1 MKSSIQNKQ
10 IFNDYA
16 IYIISVI
23 LSFISTFLGFL
34 NLFVKFNSNS
44 NIFVGLILMSFLL
57 LISSRLK
64 YEYFSKNKN
73 NFLLKLFYYICCLTL
88 IILSFFIIQ
97 NLQFS

>member
-1 MKSSIQNKQ
+1 MKLSIQNKQ

-34 NLFVKFNSNS
+34 NLFVKFNSSS
-44 NIFVGLILMSFLL
+44 NILVGLILMSFLL
-57 LISSRLK
+57 LISSRVK
-64 YEYFSKNKN
+64 YEYTSKNKN
-73 NFLLKLFYYICCLTL
+73 NFLLKLFYYIFCFTL
-88 IILSFFIIQ
+88 IILSLFIIQ

>member
-73 NFLLKLFYYICCLTL
+73 NFSLKLFYYICCLTL
-88 IILSFFIIQ
+88 IILSLFIIQ
-97 NLQFS
+97 NLNFS